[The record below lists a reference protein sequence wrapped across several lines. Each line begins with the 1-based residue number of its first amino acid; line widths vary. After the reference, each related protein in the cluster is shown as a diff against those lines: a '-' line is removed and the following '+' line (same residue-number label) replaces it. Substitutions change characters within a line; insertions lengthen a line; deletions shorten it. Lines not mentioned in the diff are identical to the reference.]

1 MAGLRAQCILFS
13 ISILVTSFLA
23 PSLCLANES
32 MGTPAARAEFEKGW
46 AAQLSGDFSSAAEAY
61 KRAINI
67 DPDFAKAH
75 ENYIFT
81 SQLAV
86 SKQLQNE
93 AKNHSSDDSK
103 GQEERE
109 RHAGIKVHEK
119 LQFEYEELCRQHPD
133 KAVYQWAL
141 GFLNLETD
149 PRAAE
154 RFAGSALKIDSTFAP
169 AFNILSII
177 DGARGDTAAGRE
189 DLRKAVEANPQN
201 PEYLFNYAYELRD
214 VNPQECVRLLTHLL
228 EQFPDSESASL
239 TLYVLSDQ
247 AGTPEEKIRYLELLK
262 AKFPPSKSEFSE
274 GGMMRLFSLYD
285 QQNREKALALAEEM
299 KQAKPKEEDWGLSAK
314 YEEQMIA
321 AEKLLASGNPKGAI
335 ELLSRVQLPSF
346 FDHAGLDML
355 RARAEEK
362 SGNVEKAYADLTK
375 IFATEP
381 TDDLQS
387 AITRL
392 GEKLRKTPKEID
404 TDVVRIRDANA
415 KPASEFTLPG
425 YGSRKQVSL
434 SEFKGR
440 VVLLNF
446 WFPECGP
453 CHEEFPYLKAVLEKY
468 KGQGLAVIAV
478 NIVPEQNDLVL
489 SSLKG
494 YGLDFT
500 PAQDDKK
507 VSAVYGVGGVPANYL
522 IGVDGRVWFHPP
534 LPITDLSK
542 QRILER
548 QIESLLHLTNSK
560 LNGEK

>member
-1 MAGLRAQCILFS
+1 MAGLRARCILFS
-13 ISILVTSFLA
+13 ISILVASFLA

-86 SKQLQNE
+86 SKQLQND

-103 GQEERE
+103 GKEERE

-119 LQFEYEELCRQHPD
+119 LQFEYEELSRQHPD

-154 RFAGSALKIDSTFAP
+154 RFASSALKIDSTFAP
-169 AFNILSII
+169 AFNMLSII
-177 DGARGDTAAGRE
+177 DGARGDTAAARE
-189 DLRKAVEANPQN
+189 DLHKAVEANPQN
-201 PEYLFNYAYELRD
+201 PEYLFNYAYELRY

-228 EQFPDSESASL
+228 EQFPDSESASP

-247 AGTPEEKIRYLELLK
+247 AGTPEEKIRYLEMLK

-285 QQNREKALALAEEM
+285 QQNREKALALAQEM

-314 YEEQMIA
+314 YEEQMIP

-346 FDHAGLDML
+346 FDHVGLDML

-404 TDVVRIRDANA
+404 ADVLRIRDANA

-453 CHEEFPYLKAVLEKY
+453 CHGEFPYLKAVLEKY

-542 QRILER
+542 QRILEL
-548 QIESLLHLTNSK
+548 QIESLLHLTN
-560 LNGEK
+560 